1 MINSFLR
8 GEQTNWDMNLGCLAG
23 AYPASPHESTG
34 LTLNLLMLGREI
46 ILPYEVTREGHDP
59 HKSDKT
65 VTLGAHAL
73 KIKER
78 LHRAHHVVRKHLEV
92 NMKRRKD
99 HYDIKSNLMSYKVF
113 DKVGYL
119 NEICKEVICPKL
131 QPSYIRPCVVTNK
144 LNDLNYEIQIIGKG
158 SRKIVNHD
166 KLKPYRNTSISYSKW
181 IKQLERQ
188 VDNK

>member
-1 MINSFLR
+1 
-8 GEQTNWDMNLGCLAG
+8 
-23 AYPASPHESTG
+23 
-34 LTLNLLMLGREI
+34 
-46 ILPYEVTREGHDP
+46 
-59 HKSDKT
+59 
-65 VTLGAHAL
+65 
-73 KIKER
+73 
-78 LHRAHHVVRKHLEV
+78 
-92 NMKRRKD
+92 MKRRKD